1 MTRLEE
7 IDIATM
13 ERTRALRATEKS
25 EFEEMLPFFYNRQVP
40 DEAVPQHMKNYSKR
54 GDGKKLVWALPAQ
67 KLLLNAP
74 LLRWYVEHGVDIKVI
89 CRIIRHVVC
98 TAGEGSPA
106 HICTRGKLSWLR
118 CLNFWKT
125 AVVGIPLERWSHKQM

>member
-1 MTRLEE
+1 MP
-7 IDIATM
+7 
-13 ERTRALRATEKS
+13 
-25 EFEEMLPFFYNRQVP
+25 PFFYNRQVP
-40 DEAVPQHMKNYSKR
+40 DEAVPQHMKNYSQLTGRKR
-54 GDGKKLVWALPAQ
+54 SDGKRLVWALPAQ

-106 HICTRGKLSWLR
+106 HRIGDMYKRKAQLAEV
-118 CLNFWKT
+118 FK
-125 AVVGIPLERWSHKQM
+125 VLENSGYENPIGALEPQTNVI